1 MRTSPILATLAVA
14 IVTASPAAAEIIS
27 RSENAFTLRFEG
39 ETRLGPDGVA
49 DAFSQVQQWWDP
61 AHSYTGEAANLSLDL
76 VPGGCWCE
84 AMPDGSRFDHG
95 RVEAVAL
102 GEVRLHAPFGPLRTM
117 ATRAELVVT
126 YALVDGVV
134 RPSWTF
140 IVEGPGVGALAEPVD
155 GVIGGGFAR
164 WIAHMDARATAL

>member
-1 MRTSPILATLAVA
+1 MRIFPILATLAVA
-14 IVTASPAAAEIIS
+14 VVTASPAAAEIIS

-61 AHSYTGEAANLSLDL
+61 AHSYTGDAANLSLDL

-134 RPSWTF
+134 LPSWTF